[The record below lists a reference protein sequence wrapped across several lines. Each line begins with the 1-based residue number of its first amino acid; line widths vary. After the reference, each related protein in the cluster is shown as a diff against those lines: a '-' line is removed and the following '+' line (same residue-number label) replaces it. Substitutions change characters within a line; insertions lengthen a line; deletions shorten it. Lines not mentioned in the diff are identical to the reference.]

1 MFKVKEITDKNLF
14 KFKNIDL
21 LYYRWWR
28 YQIFTSLLLC
38 FSMIRQVPNTCMQQ
52 KMMTTMLSGM
62 KYSVSALMVL
72 SPYSRKTLP
81 VPKKIPALELND
93 LCFVALTYAVV
104 KVYNSITYDISVN
117 SRRNI
122 IY

>member
-62 KYSVSALMVL
+62 KYSVIALMVL

-104 KVYNSITYDISVN
+104 KVYNSITYDRSVN